1 MEFPYTVDSQAAFD
15 ELVKDRLGRERAKF
29 ADYDELKTK
38 VAEAD
43 TKIAAAEQAT
53 AEAVSRAEAAEGK
66 VATFEGKQQVADWA
80 KEIVKDSVVPASA
93 LRGSTREELEAHFAE
108 LKPLLTAQSAPV
120 IPNQGDQPDKTAVGN
135 ADERA
140 AVQALFGSGGD

>member
-1 MEFPYTVDSQAAFD
+1 MEFPITVDSQDAFD
-15 ELVKDRLGRERAKF
+15 ELVKDRLKRAEAKF

-38 VAEAD
+38 AAEAD

-53 AEAVSRAEAAEGK
+53 AEAISRAETAEGK
-66 VATFEGKQQVADWA
+66 VATFEGKQQVAGWA

-120 IPNQGDQPDKTAVGN
+120 IPNQGDQPNPTAG
-135 ADERA
+135 A
-140 AVQALFGSGGD
+140 ANESREFVREFFGGGSD